1 MKKKVLLFAM
11 AIAVMFGCKDGDK
24 KEMISDEAVE
34 ADMPVVDMH
43 NSRTS
48 LDWAGVYEG
57 TTPCAD
63 CEGIKTVLELNDN
76 DTFVIAQTYLGK
88 QDDNESFNE
97 SGSFTWDDSGS
108 KITLK
113 MQDRTLMFKVG
124 EDHVTMLDSEGKLIG
139 DELAEY
145 YVLKKK
151 VE

>member
-1 MKKKVLLFAM
+1 MKKTILLFAL
-11 AIAVMFGCKDGDK
+11 ATTVLFGCKDGEK
-24 KEMISDEAVE
+24 KEVVSEEIVE
-34 ADMPVVDMH
+34 VDAPVIDMH

-63 CEGIKTVLELNDN
+63 CEGIKTVLELGDN
-76 DTFVIAQTYLGK
+76 GNYSISQTYLGK
-88 QDDNESFNE
+88 QDDNESYDE
-97 SGSFTWDDSGS
+97 TGSFTWDDAGS

-113 MQDRTLMFKVG
+113 MQDRTLMFRVG
-124 EDHVTMLDSEGKLIG
+124 ENQVTMLDSDGNLIS

-151 VE
+151 ID